1 MSDNTPTE
9 RFETPPAAA
18 AAGVEPR
25 SRRLLYILIGV
36 GAALVIAIIILLI
49 VLLTRNSGDEG
60 STDAKPSPSISASE
74 SASPTA
80 SETPS
85 DSPTPSPSETVAAP
99 PADPDPTG
107 ARFTTFSPV
116 TNEDGCHK
124 GGEGPF
130 QDAQVPNIRITWKT
144 ADAVEAWFI
153 TGTDD
158 AADSRFMQIPLS
170 GNQDDFPYPIAFSCN
185 EKSVTYTITLV
196 QDSNTH
202 VSKSWTVKNTGDKF

>member
-9 RFETPPAAA
+9 RFETPPAAT
-18 AAGVEPR
+18 AAGVEGK
-25 SRRLLYILIGV
+25 SRRLLYLLIGV
-36 GAALVIAIIILLI
+36 GAALLIAIVILLI
-49 VLLTRNSGDEG
+49 VLLTRNSDAE
-60 STDAKPSPSISASE
+60 STGALPSDSASVTPSVTPATSPSAI
-74 SASPTA
+74 
-80 SETPS
+80 PS
-85 DSPTPSPSETVAAP
+85 DSPLPTPTTDAPP

-130 QDAQVPNIRITWKT
+130 QDAQVPNIKITWKT

-158 AADSRFMQIPLS
+158 AADAQYMQIPVS
-170 GNQDDFPYPIAFSCN
+170 GNQDDFPYPIAFSCG

-196 QDSNTH
+196 QDSSTH